1 MKLRINGF
9 ENELEFDDEHV
20 NLLTIKN
27 AKCFSH
33 ILEILNQKVNGLEN
47 EEIYFLDEQNEEIKF
62 NKTMIIFDI
71 FNIEYNSKK
80 ILNKIYEIISKN
92 VENSQEIE
100 IESMI
105 VELRKKIIQEI
116 NELPFEFEMKDEIDI
131 TEILKLY
138 SLKIDTTNYETVLE
152 RIEFIIN
159 LVTTLKLADIII
171 IPNLKMYLTEE
182 ETIELYKYSLYNNVK
197 LLIIE
202 RKNEKHLKYENE
214 MQIDENY
221 CDRIIK

>member
-9 ENELEFDDEHV
+9 ENELKFDDEHI

-33 ILEILNQKVNGLEN
+33 ILEVLNQKVNGLEN
-47 EEIYFLDEQNEEIKF
+47 EEIFLLDEQNEEIRF
-62 NKTMIIFDI
+62 NKAMIIFDI

-92 VENSQEIE
+92 VENSQDLE

-116 NELPFEFEMKDEIDI
+116 NELPFEFEMKDDIDI

-138 SLKIDTTNYETVLE
+138 SLKIDTTNYETVIE
-152 RIEFIIN
+152 RIEFIID
-159 LVTTLKLADIII
+159 LATTLKIADLII

-182 ETIELYKYSLYNNVK
+182 ETIELYKYSLYNNIK

-202 RKNEKHLKYENE
+202 RENVKHLEYENE

>member
-9 ENELEFDDEHV
+9 ENELKFDDEHV

-33 ILEILNQKVNGLEN
+33 ILEILNQKINGLEN
-47 EEIYFLDEQNEEIKF
+47 EEIFLLDEQNEEINF
-62 NKTMIIFDI
+62 NKT

-92 VENSQEIE
+92 VENSQDLE

-116 NELPFEFEMKDEIDI
+116 NELPFEFEMKDDIDI

-152 RIEFIIN
+152 RIEFIID
-159 LVTTLKLADIII
+159 LATTLKIADLII

-202 RKNEKHLKYENE
+202 RENKKHLKYENE

-221 CDRIIK
+221 CDQIIK

>member
-9 ENELEFDDEHV
+9 ENELKFDDEHV

-33 ILEILNQKVNGLEN
+33 ILEILNQKINGLEN
-47 EEIYFLDEQNEEIKF
+47 EEIFLLDEQNEEINF

-92 VENSQEIE
+92 VENSQDLE

-116 NELPFEFEMKDEIDI
+116 NELPFEFEMKDDIDI

-152 RIEFIIN
+152 RIEFIID
-159 LVTTLKLADIII
+159 LATTLKIADLII

-202 RKNEKHLKYENE
+202 RENKKHLKYENE

-221 CDRIIK
+221 CDQIIK

>member
-92 VENSQEIE
+92 VENSQELE

-182 ETIELYKYSLYNNVK
+182 ETVELYKYSLYNNVK

>member
-33 ILEILNQKVNGLEN
+33 ILEILNQKVNGLGN

-92 VENSQEIE
+92 VENSQELE

-152 RIEFIIN
+152 RIEFIID

-182 ETIELYKYSLYNNVK
+182 ETIELYKYSLYNNIK

-214 MQIDENY
+214 MKIDEDY

>member
-80 ILNKIYEIISKN
+80 ILNKIYEIISQN
-92 VENSQEIE
+92 VENSQELE
-100 IESMI
+100 IENMI

-116 NELPFEFEMKDEIDI
+116 NELPFEFEMKDDIDI

-152 RIEFIIN
+152 RIEFIID
-159 LVTTLKLADIII
+159 LVATLKLADIII

-182 ETIELYKYSLYNNVK
+182 ETIELYKYSLYNNIK